1 MRQPKF
7 RILSEK
13 LRKTV
18 KLLLLS
24 NGHGEDEIAIRIIKR
39 LQQSP
44 NCPILAALPLVGFG
58 HAYTRLGISLLDE
71 GQKMP
76 SGGFITMDIK
86 QLWRDIRGG
95 LLGLTSRQYRL
106 VRDWGKEGGKIL
118 AVGDILPLALA
129 WLSETDYAFVGTAK
143 SEYYLRDQTG
153 WLDSSSKIDRWWGSY
168 YYPWERWLMS
178 NPRCQGVFPRDS
190 LTSKVLQHWS
200 IPVVDAGNPM
210 MDDLL
215 PSITGDFPQDSL
227 NILLLPGSRFPECL
241 HNWQKILIAAAAVI
255 ARFPD
260 YKLEFLAAISPS
272 LDQKSFISPLIQQG
286 WRETSIN
293 TFICPDVS
301 LIISQSHY
309 AEYLSRCHLAIAM
322 AGTATE
328 QFVGLG
334 KPAITIAGS
343 GPQFTPHFAR
353 LQQRLL
359 GCSILLGDSAESVPE
374 KLEYLLQNPQQWQ
387 KIASNGKIR
396 MGASG
401 ASERIA
407 QWLLS
412 NFLNYPPD

>member
-7 RILSEK
+7 RILSKK

-18 KLLLLS
+18 KLLFLS
-24 NGHGEDEIAIRIIKR
+24 NGHGEDEIATRIIKR
-39 LQQSP
+39 LQSSP
-44 NCPILAALPLVGFG
+44 HCPSITALPLVGAG
-58 HAYTRLGISLLDE
+58 HAYTRLGVSLLDQ

-76 SGGFITMDIK
+76 SGGFITMDMK
-86 QLWRDIRGG
+86 QLWRDLRGG

-106 VRDWGKEGGKIL
+106 VRNWGKEGGKIV

-143 SEYYLRDQTG
+143 SEYYLRDDLG
-153 WLDSSSKIDRWWGSY
+153 WLDSSSIIDRYWGSY
-168 YYPWERWLMS
+168 YYPWERWLMAH
-178 NPRCQGVFPRDS
+178 PRCRGVFPRDS
-190 LTSKVLQHWS
+190 LTSKVLQKWS
-200 IPVVDAGNPM
+200 IPGIDGGNPM

-215 PSITGDFPQDSL
+215 PSITGAFPQDRL
-227 NILLLPGSRFPECL
+227 TILLLPGSRFPECL
-241 HNWQKILIAAAAVI
+241 HNWQKILEAVAAI
-255 ARFPD
+255 IQRFPD
-260 YKLEFLAAISPS
+260 YQLEFLAAIAAALP
-272 LDQKSFISPLIQQG
+272 LGSFTAALISQG
-286 WRETSIN
+286 WREHSTN
-293 TFICPDVS
+293 TFICQDVF
-301 LIISQSHY
+301 ITISPSDY

-359 GCSILLGDSAESVPE
+359 GCSILLADNAESVPE

-387 KIASNGKIR
+387 EIAVNGRQR
-396 MGASG
+396 MGAAG
-401 ASERIA
+401 ASDRIA

-412 NFLNYPPD
+412 NFSK

>member
-7 RILSEK
+7 RILSKK

-18 KLLLLS
+18 KLLFLS
-24 NGHGEDEIAIRIIKR
+24 NGHGEDEIATRIIKR
-39 LQQSP
+39 LSSSP
-44 NCPILAALPLVGFG
+44 HCPSITALPLVGNG
-58 HAYTRLGISLLDE
+58 YAYTRLGIPLLDQ

-76 SGGFITMDIK
+76 SGGFITMDLK
-86 QLWRDIRGG
+86 QLWRDLRGG

-106 VRDWGKEGGKIL
+106 VRNWGKEGGKIV

-143 SEYYLRDQTG
+143 SEYYLRDEQG
-153 WLDSSSKIDRWWGSY
+153 WLDSSSIIDRLWGSY
-168 YYPWERWLMS
+168 YYPWERWLMAH
-178 NPRCQGVFPRDS
+178 PRCRAVLPRDS
-190 LTSKVLQHWS
+190 LTSKVLQQWS
-200 IPVVDAGNPM
+200 IPVVDGGNPM

-215 PSITGDFPQDSL
+215 PSITGDFPQDCL
-227 NILLLPGSRFPECL
+227 TILLLPGSRFPESL
-241 HNWQKILIAAAAVI
+241 HNWQKILAAVGAI
-255 ARFPD
+255 IQRFPD
-260 YKLEFLAAISPS
+260 YKLEFLAAIAPS
-272 LDQKSFISPLIQQG
+272 LPLESFAAALTSQG

-293 TFICPDVS
+293 TFTCQDVF
-301 LIISQSHY
+301 ITISPSNY

-334 KPAITIAGS
+334 KPVITIAGS

-374 KLEYLLQNPQQWQ
+374 KLKYLLQNPQQWAE
-387 KIASNGKIR
+387 IAVNGRQR
-396 MGASG
+396 MGAAG
-401 ASERIA
+401 ASDRIA

-412 NFLNYPPD
+412 NFQ